1 MDSMRRYRV
10 SRDLNMRARR
20 TIAGGVNSNVRLAAI
35 PWPLGFDRAAGSRI
49 WDVDGNEYI
58 DFAMGMGTH
67 ILGHQPAAVV
77 DAVRRSL
84 DSGQLFAGQH
94 SLECRLAES
103 IVAIAPW
110 IEQVRFGLS
119 GTEMNLLA
127 LRIARAATGRQRFV
141 RFVGHYHGWLD
152 PVLSSGSSPLMPG
165 QSAAAMVDEVVVKWN
180 DLASLDAALSQGDVA
195 AVVMEPVMCN
205 TGCIPPVLG
214 YLAGVKEICARHGT
228 VWVVDEVITGFRL
241 SLSGAQ
247 GVFGICGDITI
258 FAKAMGAG
266 FPIAAL
272 GASVELLAGVAN
284 GTVNHSG
291 TYNTGLSSVAAAVA
305 SLDELTGSR
314 PHDRIARAGNRLI
327 GALSGMATRSGHVL
341 RVEGPGPMVQMRF
354 GADVVPTSPE
364 EFRAASDPDVLRS
377 FIAAWQ
383 DHGVRT
389 TSRGMCFLSA
399 AHSDHDIDRA
409 VDAAVA
415 ALDMI

>member
-1 MDSMRRYRV
+1 
-10 SRDLNMRARR
+10 
-20 TIAGGVNSNVRLAAI
+20 
-35 PWPLGFDRAAGSRI
+35 
-49 WDVDGNEYI
+49 
-58 DFAMGMGTH
+58 MGTH

-84 DSGQLFAGQH
+84 DAGQLFAGQH
-94 SLECRLAES
+94 PLECRLAES
-103 IVAIAPW
+103 IIGIAPW

-205 TGCIPPVLG
+205 TGCIPPVSG

-327 GALSGMATRSGHVL
+327 RALSGMATRSGHVL

-364 EFRAASDPDVLRS
+364 EFWAASNPEVLRS